1 MTSGVQLEFL
11 DLSRNFF
18 QNIDYK
24 GLANEEEVMVN
35 NIKNKEVLPKFRTYK
50 DDTNLN
56 LTPKFLPPYL
66 YKNKNLFPPEKPS
79 QTEYD
84 EIGVNVPFL
93 NTYYNYTDYGNYKVQ
108 NQSLPEKNSHRVS
121 YNNQLFEVQGL

>member
-11 DLSRNFF
+11 DLSRNIYE
-18 QNIDYK
+18 NINYK
-24 GLANEEEVMVN
+24 SQANDDEIMMN

-56 LTPKFLPPYL
+56 LMPKIQPDYL
-66 YKNKNLFPPEKPS
+66 YKNKQLFPPEKPS

-84 EIGVNVPFL
+84 EIGVNTAFL
-93 NTYYNYTDYGNYKVQ
+93 NSHYGYIDYGNFKVQ
-108 NQSLPEKNSHRVS
+108 NQSIPEKNIHKVS
-121 YNNQLFEVQGL
+121 YNHQLFEVEGI